1 MNQTC
6 KVCGEPAAGFH
17 FGAFTCEGCKSFF
30 GRSYNNL
37 PSISECKNNNE
48 CIINKKNRTSC
59 KSCRLRK
66 CLMVGMSKSGSRYG
80 RRSNWF
86 KIHCLLQEQQQQA
99 DLQKNGNVELLL
111 QLEKYTNNNSI
122 ATNNNLSP
130 QISPKS
136 LHNYEDKLSSQ
147 LSPRNSPRTL
157 TYADHSISPN
167 SVDMNM
173 NYYNIFPQIM
183 LANNFSYYQQLKY
196 QNKRV
201 HQEEDDENSDPDIR
215 ESINYNQIEDKSK
228 DQRYLGERCRYQ
240 NDSTSHSDQ
249 YVYKH
254 NYQRIS
260 RNNND
265 SMEYDR
271 LDARGEV
278 RGEHFGNS
286 ISDRDR
292 VQFVS
297 PSIISDHPS
306 DCEEQDVPID
316 LSIKTN
322 TKLKENEEE
331 SDVDITTYGSD
342 EETIDV
348 TSVSRSKTS
357 LVLDLTEIRR

>member
-99 DLQKNGNVELLL
+99 EQQTERTKLGHPDLLL
-111 QLEKYTNNNSI
+111 KLDKFTNNNTI
-122 ATNNNLSP
+122 VTNNNLSP

-136 LHNYEDKLSSQ
+136 LQYEEKLS
-147 LSPRNSPRTL
+147 LSPRNSPRTFPL
-157 TYADHSISPN
+157 DHSISPS
-167 SVDMNM
+167 SVDANM
-173 NYYNIFPQIM
+173 NYYNLFPQIL
-183 LANNFSYYQQLKY
+183 LANNYHYYHQFKY
-196 QNKRV
+196 QNKRAKLDEDGENFEPGS
-201 HQEEDDENSDPDIR
+201 EEHKDDHHV
-215 ESINYNQIEDKSK
+215 EDKSK
-228 DQRYLGERCRYQ
+228 EYEKYHRYQ
-240 NDSTSHSDQ
+240 HGTRDIHNDHS
-249 YVYKH
+249 VYLKNNH
-254 NYQRIS
+254 RTPS
-260 RNNND
+260 RNHNGYGPHERYGPRSPQTHQDNRPL
-265 SMEYDR
+265 DR
-271 LDARGEV
+271 ADMDL
-278 RGEHFGNS
+278 
-286 ISDRDR
+286 SDN
-292 VQFVS
+292 
-297 PSIISDHPS
+297 
-306 DCEEQDVPID
+306 EEQDVPID
-316 LSIKTN
+316 LSIKSTSKR
-322 TKLKENEEE
+322 TSVEDD

-348 TSVSRSKTS
+348 TSIPRSKAS
-357 LVLDLTEIRR
+357 LVLDLSER